1 MKGHVQDRWWRQKKD
16 GKKFV
21 VDANGRP
28 VREKTELFGKGERY
42 KVHFYD
48 EAGKERNKS
57 FPDKQLG
64 KAQKFLTKM
73 QHDVLAGE
81 YIDPDA
87 GKITLRVYVKQW
99 LKGQSQDAATMQ
111 TVRHRLNARVY
122 PKLGDRPLEVVAKVD
137 TLRDWMEWLTDGDE
151 DTAGVQASYR
161 AQLWDLLSAILEAA
175 VVDKKI
181 RANPCKAKSV
191 RRPKPEQRKI
201 VPWTDAKLHKVQLA
215 LPPLYQVMVPLGGGC
230 ALRQMEMF
238 GASPDDIDRDAL
250 ELHVER
256 QIRWIGSVPVFAP
269 PKGGKTRIV
278 PLGEGVLDAIDDYCE
293 TFEPGTLTLPWLHP
307 GGDPVTV
314 RVLIDKRQC
323 EMGKHRGALATNVWR
338 GGNFTS
344 DVWNPAVRAAGH
356 DYGKR
361 RDGMH
366 ALRHYCASAWLA
378 NGVSIKEVAEYLGHH
393 DPGYTLRLYTHLV
406 PSSHKRARL
415 ATNKTFKPRRRPDT
429 ASDSATA

>member
-1 MKGHVQDRWWRQKKD
+1 M
-16 GKKFV
+16 
-21 VDANGRP
+21 DANGRP